1 MYRFRNNLQNVF
13 IILCDCLS
21 IVISSHLANYIR
33 HGEWMPAD
41 YINSLTNIFLIAYIF
56 IYLVINLNSR
66 IAENGYFAELVS
78 CIKISVSV
86 AIFSI
91 FIIYF
96 TRRVDADF
104 SRKLTVYF
112 LILNT
117 AISYAIHLLFKFLLT
132 RFYTRSINSRQLMLI
147 CDYNNVSQLIDQ
159 IQQKNKWDYCIRSIA
174 IVDSEHVGESILN
187 IPIVAR
193 DTESVL
199 NYCKSNIV
207 DEVLIVT
214 NSSSIKS
221 ILNELLSMGIT
232 VHVGLATLNLNYASL
247 STVTQIGN
255 QTTITFANRFLSLR
269 QAFAKRVLD
278 IIGSIVGSVITLI
291 LTIVIGPL
299 IKLESPGPIFF
310 AQKRVGKNGRY
321 FKMYK
326 FRSMYTDAEEHKKQL
341 MEQNQ
346 MDGLMFKMDNDPR
359 ITRIG
364 RFLRKTSLD
373 EFPQFFN
380 VLKGDMS
387 LVGTR
392 PPTVDEFLQYHSYHK
407 MRLSIKP
414 GITGLWQIS
423 GRSDITNFE
432 DVVKLDIKYINEW
445 CLSLDI
451 KILFKTIWV
460 VITRKGAR

>member
-13 IILCDCLS
+13 IILCDCIS

-291 LTIVIGPL
+291 LTIIIGPL

-326 FRSMYTDAEEHKKQL
+326 FRSMYADAEERKKQL

-359 ITRIG
+359 ITKIG

-451 KILFKTIWV
+451 KILFKTLWV
-460 VITRKGAR
+460 VITRKGAK

>member
-1 MYRFRNNLQNVF
+1 MYRFRNNLQNIL
-13 IILCDCLS
+13 IILCDCISIFLS
-21 IVISSHLANYIR
+21 IHLANYIR
-33 HGEWMPAD
+33 HGHWMSQD
-41 YINSLTNIFLIAYIF
+41 YVTTITYCFLIAYIF
-56 IYLVINLNSR
+56 IYLIVNMNSH

-78 CIKISVSV
+78 CIKISVLV
-86 AIFSI
+86 AVISI

-104 SRKLTVYF
+104 SRGLVMYF
-112 LILNT
+112 LLINT
-117 AISYAIHLLFKFLLT
+117 IISYMMHLLFKYAFN
-132 RFYTRSINSRQLMLI
+132 RFYSKSINVRQLMII
-147 CDYNNVSQLIDQ
+147 CDYDNVSALVDQ
-159 IQQKNKWDYCIRSIA
+159 IQQKNKWDYCIRSIG
-174 IVDSEHVGESILN
+174 VMDSPHDGETILG
-187 IPIVAR
+187 IPIVAH
-193 DTESVL
+193 DSETVL
-199 NYCKSNIV
+199 NYCKSNVV
-207 DEVLIVT
+207 DEVLIISGCASV
-214 NSSSIKS
+214 NSVI
-221 ILNELLSMGIT
+221 NEILSMGIT
-232 VHVGLATLNLNYASL
+232 VHLGLKSINLNFSGL
-247 STVTQIGN
+247 STVTQIGS

-269 QAFAKRVLD
+269 QAFAKRILD
-278 IIGSIVGSVITLI
+278 IIGSVVGSLITVV
-291 LTIVIGPL
+291 LTIIIGPL

-326 FRSMYTDAEEHKKQL
+326 FRSMYADAEERKKAL
-341 MEQNQ
+341 MAQNQ

-364 RFLRKTSLD
+364 KFLRKTSLD

-432 DVVKLDIKYINEW
+432 EVVKLDVRYINEW
-445 CLSLDI
+445 SFSMDI
-451 KILFKTIWV
+451 KILFKTVLV
-460 VITRKGAR
+460 VLKHKGAK

>member
-1 MYRFRNNLQNVF
+1 MYRFRNNLQNLF
-13 IILCDCLS
+13 IILCDCIS

-33 HGEWMPAD
+33 HGQWMPEN
-41 YINSLTNIFLIAYIF
+41 YINSITNIFLIAYIV
-56 IYLVINLNSR
+56 IYLIINLNRR
-66 IAENGYFAELVS
+66 IAENGYFAELIS
-78 CIKISVSV
+78 CVKISVSV
-86 AIFSI
+86 TIFAI

-104 SRKLTVYF
+104 SRKLVIYF

-117 AISYAIHLLFKFLLT
+117 VISYVLHLLFKYLIT
-132 RFYTRSINSRQLMLI
+132 RFYAKSINSRQLMLI
-147 CDYNNVSQLIDQ
+147 CDYDNVSQLIDQ
-159 IQQKNKWDYCIRSIA
+159 IQQKNKWDYCIRSISV
-174 IVDSEHVGESILN
+174 VDSDHVGESILN
-187 IPIVAR
+187 IPIVAK
-193 DTESVL
+193 DEESIVT
-199 NYCKSNIV
+199 YCKSNIV

-214 NSSSIKS
+214 NSTSISS
-221 ILNELLSMGIT
+221 ILNEILSMGIT
-232 VHVGLATLNLNYASL
+232 VHVGLKTLNLNYDSL
-247 STVTQIGN
+247 STVTQIAN

-278 IIGSIVGSVITLI
+278 ILGSIVGSLFTLI
-291 LTIVIGPL
+291 LTIIIGPL

-326 FRSMYTDAEEHKKQL
+326 FRSMYADAEERKKLL

-359 ITRIG
+359 ITKIG
-364 RFLRKTSLD
+364 QFLRKTSLD

-432 DVVKLDIKYINEW
+432 DVVKLDVKYINEW
-445 CLSLDI
+445 SLSLDI
-451 KILFKTIWV
+451 KILFKTVLV
-460 VITRKGAR
+460 VLTRKGAK

>member
-1 MYRFRNNLQNVF
+1 MYRFRNNLQNLL
-13 IILCDCLS
+13 IILCDCIS
-21 IVISSHLANYIR
+21 IAISSHLANYIR
-33 HGEWMPAD
+33 HGEWMPDD
-41 YINSLTNIFLIAYIF
+41 YINSITYIFLIAYIF
-56 IYLVINLNSR
+56 IYLVINLNRR
-66 IAENGYFAELVS
+66 IAENGYFAELIS
-78 CIKISVSV
+78 CVKISVSV
-86 AIFSI
+86 AIFAI

-104 SRKLTVYF
+104 SRKLVIYF
-112 LILNT
+112 LMLNT
-117 AISYAIHLLFKFLLT
+117 VISYVLHLLFKALLT
-132 RFYTRSINSRQLMLI
+132 RFYTKSLNSRQLMLI
-147 CDYNNVSQLIDQ
+147 CDYDNVSQLIDQ

-174 IVDSEHVGESILN
+174 IADSEHIGESILN
-187 IPIVAR
+187 IPIVAK
-193 DTESVL
+193 DSESIL

-214 NSSSIKS
+214 NSASISS
-221 ILNELLSMGIT
+221 ILNEILSMGIT
-232 VHVGLATLNLNYASL
+232 VHVGLKTLNLNYDSL
-247 STVTQIGN
+247 STVTQIAN

-278 IIGSIVGSVITLI
+278 ILGSIVGSLFTLV
-291 LTIVIGPL
+291 LTIIIGPL

-326 FRSMYTDAEEHKKQL
+326 FRSMYADAEERKKLL

-359 ITRIG
+359 ITKIG
-364 RFLRKTSLD
+364 QFLRKTSLD

-432 DVVKLDIKYINEW
+432 DVVKLDVKYINEW
-445 CLSLDI
+445 SLSLDI
-451 KILFKTIWV
+451 KILFKTVLV
-460 VITRKGAR
+460 VLTRKGAK

>member
-1 MYRFRNNLQNVF
+1 MYRFRNNLQNIF
-13 IILCDCLS
+13 IILCDCIS
-21 IVISSHLANYIR
+21 IIISSHLANYIR
-33 HGEWMPAD
+33 HGQWMPDD
-41 YINSLTNIFLIAYIF
+41 YINSITNIFLITYII
-56 IYLVINLNSR
+56 IYLLINMNSR
-66 IAENGYFAELVS
+66 LAENGYFAELIS
-78 CIKISVSV
+78 CIKISGSV
-86 AIFSI
+86 AVFSI
-91 FIIYF
+91 VIIYF

-104 SRKLTVYF
+104 SRKLVIYF
-112 LILNT
+112 LLLNT
-117 AISYAIHLLFKFLLT
+117 AISYVFHLLFKYALT
-132 RFYTRSINSRQLMLI
+132 RFYTKSINSRQLMLI
-147 CDYNNVSQLIDQ
+147 CDYNNVSQLIDR

-174 IVDSEHVGESILN
+174 IVDSEHTGENILN
-187 IPIVAR
+187 IPIVAN
-193 DTESVL
+193 DTDSIL

-214 NSSSIKS
+214 NSSAISS
-221 ILNELLSMGIT
+221 ILNEILSMGIT
-232 VHVGLATLNLNYASL
+232 VHVGLKTLNLNFASL
-247 STVTQIGN
+247 STVTQIGD
-255 QTTITFANRFLSLR
+255 QTTITFANRFLSLK
-269 QAFAKRVLD
+269 QAFAKRILD
-278 IIGSIVGSVITLI
+278 IIGSIIGSAITLV
-291 LTIVIGPL
+291 LTIIIGPL

-326 FRSMYTDAEEHKKQL
+326 FRSMYADAEERKKQL

-346 MDGLMFKMDNDPR
+346 MNGLMFKMENDPR
-359 ITRIG
+359 ITKIG
-364 RFLRKTSLD
+364 KFLRKTSLD

-432 DVVKLDIKYINEW
+432 DVVKLDVKYINEW

-451 KILFKTIWV
+451 KILFKTILV
-460 VITRKGAR
+460 VLKRKGAK

>member
-13 IILCDCLS
+13 IILCDCIS
-21 IVISSHLANYIR
+21 ILISSHLANYIR

-291 LTIVIGPL
+291 LTIIIGPL

-326 FRSMYTDAEEHKKQL
+326 FRSMYADAEERKKQL

-359 ITRIG
+359 ITKIG

-423 GRSDITNFE
+423 GRSDITDFE

-451 KILFKTIWV
+451 KIIFKTVWV
-460 VITRKGAR
+460 VITRKGAK

>member
-13 IILCDCLS
+13 IILCDCIS

-291 LTIVIGPL
+291 LTIIIGPL

-326 FRSMYTDAEEHKKQL
+326 FRSMYADAEERKKQL

-359 ITRIG
+359 ITKIG

-407 MRLSIKP
+407 MRLSINP

-451 KILFKTIWV
+451 KILFKTLWV
-460 VITRKGAR
+460 VITRKGAK

>member
-1 MYRFRNNLQNVF
+1 MYRFRNNLQNIL
-13 IILCDCLS
+13 IILCDCTS

-33 HGEWMPAD
+33 HGQWMPED
-41 YINSLTNIFLIAYIF
+41 YINSITNIFLLAYIF
-56 IYLVINLNSR
+56 IYLVINLNGR

-91 FIIYF
+91 FINYF
-96 TRRVDADF
+96 ARRVDADF
-104 SRKLTVYF
+104 SRRLTTYF
-112 LILNT
+112 ILLNT
-117 AISYAIHLLFKFLLT
+117 AISYVLHLLFKFAFT
-132 RFYTRSINSRQLMLI
+132 RFSSKSINSRQLMLI
-147 CDYNNVSQLIDQ
+147 CDYDNVSQLIDQ

-174 IVDSEHVGESILN
+174 IVDSGHVGESILN
-187 IPIVAR
+187 IPIVA
-193 DTESVL
+193 DNSESVL

-214 NSSSIKS
+214 GSGSISS
-221 ILNELLSMGIT
+221 ILNEILSMGIT
-232 VHVGLATLNLNYASL
+232 VHVGLKTLNLNFDSL

-269 QAFAKRVLD
+269 QAFAKRVID
-278 IIGSIVGSVITLI
+278 IMGSLIGSAFTLL
-291 LTIVIGPL
+291 LTMVIGPL

-326 FRSMYTDAEEHKKQL
+326 FRSMYADAEERKKQL

-346 MDGLMFKMDNDPR
+346 MSGLMFKMDDDPR
-359 ITRIG
+359 VTRIG

-432 DVVKLDIKYINEW
+432 DVVKLDVKYINEW
-445 CLSLDI
+445 CLGLDF
-451 KILFKTIWV
+451 KILLKTV
-460 VITRKGAR
+460 VVVLKRKGAK

>member
-1 MYRFRNNLQNVF
+1 MYRFRNNLQNIF
-13 IILCDCLS
+13 IILFDCIS
-21 IVISSHLANYIR
+21 IVISLHLANYIR
-33 HGEWMPAD
+33 HKQWMPAN
-41 YINSLTNIFLIAYIF
+41 YITNLTSIFLIAYIF
-56 IYLVINLNSR
+56 VYLIVNLNSR
-66 IAENGYFAELVS
+66 LAENGYFAELIA
-78 CIKISVSV
+78 CIKISIIV

-96 TRRVDADF
+96 TRAVDVDF
-104 SRKLTVYF
+104 SRRLTVYF
-112 LILNT
+112 LVINT
-117 AISYAIHLLFKFLLT
+117 IISYMLHFAFKYALT
-132 RFYTRSINSRQLMLI
+132 RFYSKNINSRQLMLI
-147 CDYNNVSQLIDQ
+147 CDYDNVSELIDL
-159 IQQKNKWDYCIRSIA
+159 IRQKNRWDYCIRSIA
-174 IVDSEHVGESILN
+174 IVDSDHIGESILN
-187 IPIVAR
+187 IPIVSKSAE
-193 DTESVL
+193 DIL

-214 NSSSIKS
+214 GNGRIST
-221 ILNELLSMGIT
+221 ILNEILSMGIT
-232 VHVGLATLNLNYASL
+232 VHVGLKTFNLNYAGL
-247 STVTQIGN
+247 SVVTQIGG
-255 QTTITFANRFLSLR
+255 QTTITFANRFLSLK
-269 QAFAKRVLD
+269 QAFTKRVMD
-278 IIGSIVGSVITLI
+278 IIGSLIGSIVTLL

-299 IKLESPGPIFF
+299 IKMESPGPIFF

-326 FRSMYTDAEEHKKQL
+326 FRSMYEDAEERKKAL
-341 MEQNQ
+341 MERNQ
-346 MDGLMFKMDNDPR
+346 MDGFMFKMENDPR
-359 ITRIG
+359 VTKIG

-423 GRSDITNFE
+423 GRSDITDFE
-432 DVVKLDIKYINEW
+432 DVVRLDVKYINEW

-451 KILFKTIWV
+451 KILFKTIFV
-460 VITRKGAR
+460 VLQKKGAK